1 MGNKQGSLANHL
13 ETATKTGALAFP
25 SKKLEEFPDPLQKV
39 TANLRNLDLSDNR
52 ISAVPRWISQF
63 RALKTLNLKMNR
75 ITSLPE
81 EIGQLVKLE
90 TLVVS
95 GNLLSSLPK
104 SLSKLKH
111 LRELDASRNQITAF
125 PVALSKLDHLD
136 SVDLSANKIKS
147 IPEGV
152 EELQLTILSLN
163 QNQISTIS
171 VSLSKCPRLKT
182 LKLEE
187 NCLSLDAIPK
197 DLLTQSPVST
207 LNLNGNL
214 FSDKQFA
221 DCEGYDKY
229 LERYT
234 AVRRKMD

>member
-13 ETATKTGALAFP
+13 ETASKTGALAFP
-25 SKKLEEFPDPLQKV
+25 GKKLEEFPEELQKV
-39 TANLRNLDLSDNR
+39 SKNLRNLDLSDNK
-52 ISAVPRWISQF
+52 IASVPRWIANF
-63 RALKTLNLKMNR
+63 KALKTLNIKMNR
-75 ITSLPE
+75 LTQLPE

-90 TLVVS
+90 TLVIC
-95 GNLLSSLPK
+95 GNLLNALPK
-104 SLSKLKH
+104 SLSKLRS
-111 LRELDASRNQITAF
+111 LREFDASHNQISTF
-125 PVALSKLDHLD
+125 PVTLSSLNNLD
-136 SVDLSANKIKS
+136 SVDLSSNKIKS
-147 IPEGV
+147 IPDGV

-163 QNQISTIS
+163 QNQISAIS
-171 VSLSKCPRLKT
+171 TALSKCPRLKT

-197 DLLTQSPVST
+197 ELLEHSSVST
-207 LNLNGNL
+207 INLNGNL
-214 FSDKQFA
+214 FSEKQFA